1 MARRAAYDHVILL
14 ALLVLVGFG
23 LVMAFSAS
31 GMVSLERYGVSTR
44 IFQRQLISVG
54 IGLVVFWITA
64 HWDYRRY
71 ATPAFI
77 YPALAVTLILLVL
90 ALVLPTGQDVRRWI
104 QVGPTRFQ
112 PSELAKLGVVVFV
125 AYYLTRYRSSLQSFA
140 LLMPLLGIVGVVLA
154 LIVVEPDLG
163 TAFVIGLT
171 VAALLFLGG
180 VRLAYLLGLAGICVP
195 LFLFLIL
202 SASYRK
208 DRILAFLNPEVDPSG
223 IGYQIRQS
231 LIAVGSGG
239 WTGLGLTQSKQK
251 LHFLPEAHTD
261 FVFAVLGEELGLLGS
276 LVMVALFVL
285 LFWRGVRIAFR
296 ADTGFG
302 SLLAMGIVCM
312 VVLQGMI
319 NMCVVVSLL
328 PTKGIPLPFVSV
340 GGSSMLAMMA
350 GVGILLNISRRCRTD
365 REEAVSGSRK
375 FL

>member
-1 MARRAAYDHVILL
+1 MTRRAPYDRVILL

-31 GMVSLERYGVSTR
+31 GMVSLDRYGVSTR
-44 IFQRQLISVG
+44 IFQRQLISVA
-54 IGLVVFWITA
+54 IGLSVFWIAA

-71 ATPAFI
+71 TSPRFV
-77 YPALAVTLILLVL
+77 YPAVAVTLILLVL
-90 ALVLPTGQDVRRWI
+90 ALVLATGQGVRRWI
-104 QVGPTRFQ
+104 PLGPTRFQ
-112 PSELAKLGVVVFV
+112 PSELAKLTMVLFT
-125 AYYLTRYRSSLQSFA
+125 AFYLRRYRSSLQSLSVLA
-140 LLMPLLGIVGVVLA
+140 PLLGVVGLVLA
-154 LIVVEPDLG
+154 LIVEGSDLG
-163 TAFVIGLT
+163 TACAIALT
-171 VAALLFLGG
+171 VALMLFMAG
-180 VRLAYLLGLAGICVP
+180 VRLSYLLGLAGLGIP
-195 LFLFLIL
+195 LVLFKIF

-239 WTGLGLTQSKQK
+239 WTGSGLTQSKQK
-251 LHFLPEAHTD
+251 LHFLPESHTD
-261 FVFAVLGEELGLLGS
+261 FVFAVVGEELGLLGS

-302 SLLAMGIVCM
+302 SLVAMGIVCM
-312 VVLQGMI
+312 VVLQGII
-319 NMCVVVSLL
+319 NMCVVVGLL

-350 GVGILLNISRRCRTD
+350 GAGILLNISRRCRTG
-365 REEAVSGSRK
+365 REETLSWSQDDP
-375 FL
+375 

>member
-14 ALLVLVGFG
+14 VLLVLVGFG

-90 ALVLPTGQDVRRWI
+90 PLVLPTGQDVRRWI
-104 QVGPTRFQ
+104 PVGPTRFQ

-140 LLMPLLGIVGVVLA
+140 LLTPLLGIVGVVLA

-163 TAFVIGLT
+163 TAFIIGLT

-302 SLLAMGIVCM
+302 SLLALGIVCM

-365 REEAVSGSRK
+365 REEAVSRSGK
-375 FL
+375 LP

>member
-1 MARRAAYDHVILL
+1 MTRRAPYDHVILL
-14 ALLVLVGFG
+14 VLLVLVGFG

-31 GMVSLERYGVSTR
+31 GMVSLDRYGVSTR
-44 IFQRQLISVG
+44 IFQRQLVSVG
-54 IGLVVFWITA
+54 IGLLVFWVAA

-90 ALVLPTGQDVRRWI
+90 PLVLPTGQDVRRWI
-104 QVGPTRFQ
+104 PVGPTRFQ
-112 PSELAKLGVVVFV
+112 PSELAKLSVVLFT
-125 AYYLTRYRSSLQSFA
+125 AYYLQRYRASLQSLA
-140 LLMPLLGIVGVVLA
+140 VLAPLLGVVGLVLA

-163 TAFVIGLT
+163 TACAIALT
-171 VAALLFLGG
+171 VGSLLFLAG
-180 VRLAYLLGLAGICVP
+180 VRLIYLIGLAGLGIPIV
-195 LFLFLIL
+195 LALIF
-202 SASYRK
+202 SASYRM

-251 LHFLPEAHTD
+251 LHFLPESHTD
-261 FVFAVLGEELGLLGS
+261 FVFAVVGEELGLLGS
-276 LVMVALFVL
+276 LVMVALFVV
-285 LFWRGVRIAFR
+285 LFWRGVRIAYR

-302 SLLAMGIVCM
+302 ALLAMGIVCM
-312 VVLQGMI
+312 VVLQGI
-319 NMCVVVSLL
+319 FNMCVVVSLL

-350 GVGILLNISRRCRTD
+350 GIGILLNISRRCRTD
-365 REEAVSGSRK
+365 REATVSRSQG
-375 FL
+375 FQ

>member
-1 MARRAAYDHVILL
+1 MTRRAPYDHVILL
-14 ALLVLVGFG
+14 VLLVLVGFG

-31 GMVSLERYGVSTR
+31 GMVSLDRYGVSTR

-54 IGLVVFWITA
+54 IGLVVFWIAA

-71 ATPAFI
+71 AAPIFV
-77 YPALAVTLILLVL
+77 YPALALTLMLLILP
-90 ALVLPTGQDVRRWI
+90 LVLPTGQEIRRWI
-104 QVGPTRFQ
+104 SVGPTQFQ
-112 PSELAKLGVVVFV
+112 PSELAKLGVIVFT
-125 AYYLTRYRSSLQSFA
+125 AYYLRRYRSSLQSLA
-140 LLMPLLGIVGVVLA
+140 VLAPLLGVVGVVLA

-163 TAFVIGLT
+163 TACAIALT
-171 VAALLFLGG
+171 VGVLLFLAG
-180 VRLAYLLGLAGICVP
+180 VRLVYLTGLAGLSIPV
-195 LFLFLIL
+195 FLALIF

-251 LHFLPEAHTD
+251 LHFLPESHTD
-261 FVFAVLGEELGLLGS
+261 FVFAVVGEELGLVGS

-296 ADTGFG
+296 SDTGFG
-302 SLLAMGIVCM
+302 SLLAIGIVCM
-312 VVLQGMI
+312 VVLQGII

-350 GVGILLNISRRCRTD
+350 GTGILLNISRRCRTD
-365 REEAVSGSRK
+365 REETDSRSQD
-375 FL
+375 FQ

>member
-1 MARRAAYDHVILL
+1 MARRAAYDHVILVV
-14 ALLVLVGFG
+14 LLVLVGFG

-31 GMVSLERYGVSTR
+31 GMVSLERHGVSTR

-54 IGLVVFWITA
+54 IGLVVFWVTA

-71 ATPAFI
+71 AKPAFL

-90 ALVLPTGQDVRRWI
+90 PLVLPTGQGARRWI
-104 QVGPTRFQ
+104 PVGPTRFQ
-112 PSELAKLGVVVFV
+112 PSELAKLVVVIFV
-125 AYYLTRYRSSLQSFA
+125 AYYVTRYRTSLQSLA
-140 LLMPLLGIVGVVLA
+140 RLAPLLGIVGVVLA
-154 LIVVEPDLG
+154 LIVVAPDLG
-163 TAFVIGLT
+163 TACAIALT
-171 VAALLFLGG
+171 VAALLFLAG
-180 VRLAYLLGLAGICVP
+180 VRLAYLLGLAGVSLP
-195 LFLFLIL
+195 LVLFLIL

-261 FVFAVLGEELGLLGS
+261 FVFAVLGEELGLLSS
-276 LVMVALFVL
+276 LFMVALFVL

-302 SLLAMGIVCM
+302 SLLALGIVCM

-350 GVGILLNISRRCRTD
+350 GVGILLNISRRCRPD
-365 REEAVSGSRK
+365 REETISWSGK
-375 FL
+375 FQ

>member
-195 LFLFLIL
+195 VFLFLVL

>member
-1 MARRAAYDHVILL
+1 MTRRAAYDPVILL
-14 ALLVLVGFG
+14 VLLVLVGFG

-44 IFQRQLISVG
+44 IFQRQLLSVG
-54 IGLVVFWITA
+54 IGLVAFWVAA

-71 ATPAFI
+71 AKPAFI

-90 ALVLPTGQDVRRWI
+90 PLVLPTGQDVRRWI
-104 QVGPTRFQ
+104 AVGPTRFQ
-112 PSELAKLGVVVFV
+112 PSELAKLGVVVFA
-125 AYYLTRYRSSLQSFA
+125 AYYLTRYRSSLQSLA
-140 LLMPLLGIVGVVLA
+140 VLAPLLGVVGLVLA

-163 TAFVIGLT
+163 TACVIALT
-171 VAALLFLGG
+171 VGTLLFLAG
-180 VRLAYLLGLAGICVP
+180 VRLIYLIGLAGLSIPVV
-195 LFLFLIL
+195 FALIF

-251 LHFLPEAHTD
+251 LHFLPESHTD

-276 LVMVALFVL
+276 LVMVALFLL

-302 SLLAMGIVCM
+302 SLLAMGVVCM
-312 VVLQGMI
+312 VVLQGLI

-340 GGSSMLAMMA
+340 GGSSMLAMMV
-350 GVGILLNISRRCRTD
+350 GVGILLNISRRCRPD
-365 REEAVSGSRK
+365 QVEAVSRSRK
-375 FL
+375 LQ